1 MCWGTW
7 RTVLKAL
14 YLYVRGVQM
23 SMTRFE
29 GGVIQKLEPVLKER
43 GGGDSSLQHE
53 QHKLSA
59 HLKWNTFSWIQYSG
73 CTPAAYA
80 RDTYTHESITK
91 LRRMVSLE
99 SGLQHGGCFE
109 VESCSEFEKSSKC
122 EWACEMSTFVVNCCG
137 LRTLIIQLKC
147 TYSMLKQKST
157 LK

>member
-1 MCWGTW
+1 MCCGTWGTKGIISIRERCTDVNDPLW
-7 RTVLKAL
+7 RRCDPKAGTGFK
-14 YLYVRGVQM
+14 R
-23 SMTRFE
+23 E
-29 GGVIQKLEPVLKER
+29 